1 VLPGITRKS
10 TIRLL
15 KELQDG
21 EVLEK
26 EYTMDEVLKAL
37 KEKRVLEMFGCGT
50 AAAVCPIK
58 GIFYKEV
65 QYPVPIDEKL

>member
-1 VLPGITRKS
+1 MS

-15 KELQDG
+15 REIQDG

-26 EYTMDEVLKAL
+26 EYTMEDVLKAL

-58 GIFYKEV
+58 GIFYNEV
-65 QYPVPIDEKL
+65 

>member
-1 VLPGITRKS
+1 LS
-10 TIRLL
+10 
-15 KELQDG
+15 
-21 EVLEK
+21 
-26 EYTMDEVLKAL
+26 AL

-65 QYPVPIDEKL
+65 LYPVPIKVEL